1 MTPKKT
7 NSNGTAAA
15 TGDTDAMISV
25 TEFEYLKAYFKLCT
39 AASKPEPIN
48 IEELGSQFGLKDR
61 KNVMQRFNRLA
72 DKFGWFK
79 AEMSGADGSTSTA
92 SKKASGR
99 KKKAAPAATT
109 ASYANEED
117 GFDDGIAGPS
127 PAKKRK
133 VDEDEA

>member
-7 NSNGTAAA
+7 NSSGTAATA
-15 TGDTDAMISV
+15 GDTDAMISV
-25 TEFEYLKAYFKLCT
+25 TEFEYLKAYFTLCT

-48 IEELGSQFGLKDR
+48 IEALGAQFGLKDR

-79 AEMSGADGSTSTA
+79 AEMSGADGSAPTA

-109 ASYANEED
+109 ASFANED
-117 GFDDGIAGPS
+117 GGFDDSVGGPS

-133 VDEDEA
+133 VDEDVA